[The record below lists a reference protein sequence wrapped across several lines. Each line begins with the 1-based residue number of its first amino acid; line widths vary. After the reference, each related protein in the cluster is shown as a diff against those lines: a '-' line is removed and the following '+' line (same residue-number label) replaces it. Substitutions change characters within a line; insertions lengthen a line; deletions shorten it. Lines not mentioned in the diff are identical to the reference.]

1 MTGKLDN
8 LQDLVQNLEAMA
20 TDALAA
26 LGPWLAPIP
35 SAALVARASVE
46 HLHWSNGL
54 GLVAGA
60 IIEVLG
66 LTATSTA
73 LMLWEYNES
82 KRKTDPVAPFKL
94 AVVLV
99 GFYYVSTVGL
109 TVLLD
114 IVPDLARFAPVI
126 FPTLAL
132 VGTVNLALRAQHRRR
147 VGAITREKAERKA
160 RRSAQRVHK
169 NDAQQVHK
177 GSGQSAQ
184 GGARNG
190 ALDTVNRTRRER
202 KEALLCALLEAY
214 KGNPALGTTDA
225 ARLLGVHR
233 NTICGYT
240 AELQEVGKL
249 RKNGEGWE
257 VLT

>member
-1 MTGKLDN
+1 MIRI
-8 LQDLVQNLEAMA
+8 LESFRDWMGQIEALA

-26 LGPWLAPIP
+26 LGSWLAPIP

-46 HLHWSNGL
+46 HLRWSSGM

-73 LMLWEYNES
+73 LTLWDYNES
-82 KRKTDPVAPFKL
+82 KRKIDPSAPFVL
-94 AVVLV
+94 AVMLV

-132 VGTVNLALRAQHRRR
+132 VGTVNLALRAQHKRR
-147 VGAITREKAERKA
+147 VATIATQKAERRAKRQA
-160 RRSAQRVHK
+160 KCQTAQVSNLSNVKKFDRK
-169 NDAQQVHK
+169 LDALQAGREAKRKV
-177 GSGQSAQ
+177 
-184 GGARNG
+184 R
-190 ALDTVNRTRRER
+190 LD
-202 KEALLCALLEAY
+202 ALLAFYASNPE
-214 KGNPALGTTDA
+214 GNPTEA
-225 ARLLGVHR
+225 ARAVGVSR
-233 NTICGYT
+233 QTVYT
-240 AELQEVGKL
+240 YQNELEEEGRL
-249 RKNGEGWE
+249 RENGNGWE